1 MRRMRFLAFALLAY
15 IVTQSGAVEAQR
27 TRDFDD
33 LPSNDAVPRNVSKP
47 IPNSSDP
54 SPKFSQGSFDGLSD
68 RLLQAVKARDTDQ
81 VIKIFDAMEQ
91 QGAIPQPPRFAAVDP
106 EFDALNRRLH
116 ELVKARDWVSVLR
129 YVDAMTVYNKPFN
142 RQRADALKAYRP
154 KIEKISY
161 YYIAPLQVNNTAS
174 GGITVMGETN
184 LPENF
189 RLELD
194 IINGV
199 RDDVR
204 TFDGRPISRFADLVE
219 QERFTTV
226 SNRRFSFKVSR
237 FERSVDGACAVHLGS
252 PPKTNMSFPQ
262 QPPEIIRILGR
273 SFEFLDGPQV
283 LKGSKHVIL
292 TRQDFSC

>member
-1 MRRMRFLAFALLAY
+1 MRFLAFALLAY
-15 IVTQSGAVEAQR
+15 IATQSGAVEAQR

-33 LPSNDAVPRNVSKP
+33 SSNNSAPRNVPSQN
-47 IPNSSDP
+47 PNAAPP

-68 RLLQAVKARDTDQ
+68 RLTQAVKARDTDQ

-174 GGITVMGETN
+174 GGIRVTGETN

-194 IINGV
+194 VITGF

-204 TFDGRPISRFADLVE
+204 TFDGMPIYRFANLVD
-219 QERFTTV
+219 QEKFTTV

-237 FERSVDGACAVHLGS
+237 FEKNPDGACAIHLGS
-252 PPKTNMSFPQ
+252 PPKTNISFPQ
-262 QPPEIIRILGR
+262 QSPEIIRILGR

-292 TRQDFSC
+292 MSQNFSC

>member
-1 MRRMRFLAFALLAY
+1 MRFLAFALIAY
-15 IVTQSGAVEAQR
+15 IATQSGAVEAR
-27 TRDFDD
+27 RAGDEF
-33 LPSNDAVPRNVSKP
+33 PNNSVPRNLPKP
-47 IPNSSDP
+47 IPSTSTP
-54 SPKFSQGSFDGLSD
+54 SPKFSQGLFD
-68 RLLQAVKARDTDQ
+68 RLSNQLVEAVKARNTEQ

-142 RQRADALKAYRP
+142 KQRADALKAYRP

-174 GGITVMGETN
+174 GGIRVTGQTN
-184 LPENF
+184 LPEDF

-194 IINGV
+194 VITGF
-199 RDDVR
+199 RDDVQ
-204 TFDGRPISRFADLVE
+204 TFDGIPIYRFANLVE
-219 QERFTTV
+219 QEKFTTV

-237 FERSVDGACAVHLGS
+237 FEKNPDRACAIHLGS
-252 PPKTNMSFPQ
+252 PPKTNISFPQ
-262 QPPEIIRILGR
+262 QSPVIIRILGR

-292 TRQDFSC
+292 MTQNFSC

>member
-1 MRRMRFLAFALLAY
+1 MRQLRFLAFALLAY
-15 IVTQSGAVEAQR
+15 MVTQSGAVEAR
-27 TRDFDD
+27 RAGDEF
-33 LPSNDAVPRNVSKP
+33 LNNSVPRNLPKP
-47 IPNSSDP
+47 IPSTSAP
-54 SPKFSQGSFDGLSD
+54 SPKFSQGLFDRLSNQ
-68 RLLQAVKARDTDQ
+68 LLQAVKARDTDQ
-81 VIKIFDAMEQ
+81 VIKIFNTMEQ
-91 QGAIPQPPRFAAVDP
+91 QGAIPQPPRFASVDP

-142 RQRADALKAYRP
+142 KQRADALKAYRP

-194 IINGV
+194 VITGF

-204 TFDGRPISRFADLVE
+204 TFDGMPIYRFANLGE
-219 QERFTTV
+219 QEKFTTV

-237 FERSVDGACAVHLGS
+237 FEKNPDGACAIHLGS
-252 PPKTNMSFPQ
+252 PPKTNISFPQ

-292 TRQDFSC
+292 MTQNFSC

>member
-1 MRRMRFLAFALLAY
+1 MRQLRFLAFAMLAY
-15 IVTQSGAVEAQR
+15 IATQSVAVEAQR

-33 LPSNDAVPRNVSKP
+33 SSSNDAAPRNV
-47 IPNSSDP
+47 PNPSSSAP
-54 SPKFSQGSFDGLSD
+54 SPKFSQGSFDRLSD
-68 RLLQAVKARDTDQ
+68 RLVEAVKARDTDQ

-91 QGAIPQPPRFAAVDP
+91 QGAIPQPPRFASVDP

-142 RQRADALKAYRP
+142 KQRADALKAYRP

-161 YYIAPLQVNNTAS
+161 YYIAPLQVNDTAS
-174 GGITVMGETN
+174 GGITVTGQTN

-194 IINGV
+194 IINGM

-204 TFDGRPISRFADLVE
+204 TFDGRSIARFADLVE

-237 FERSVDGACAVHLGS
+237 FERSADGACAVHLGS

-292 TRQDFSC
+292 TRQDFRC